1 LLIFNEKPDF
11 TSHVCCYFPR
21 FDLDL
26 PLDLKSVLIF
36 LWFLNLCT
44 VSHFQLSFQLH
55 QERMLDFL
63 SATAARSRKQVR
75 WVSVFLV

>member
-1 LLIFNEKPDF
+1 MKTPILHLMCVVI
-11 TSHVCCYFPR
+11 FPR

-63 SATAARSRKQVR
+63 SATTARSRKQVR